1 MLDLIGYS
9 TIPEDTKVAQSLLEK
24 GIAWAFTVPAWL
36 SLLIA
41 AAVTAWLIW
50 WAWRPVPTPIT
61 STSTSAEADLI
72 KQQRLAAKEKRVA
85 ASAAARPL
93 TPHAVEQKVKVIDQA
108 IELMRGAPMF
118 LERLSVMFRDPWQTS
133 GKSFPPTRKKRNTNM
148 NAIVSKWGNS
158 LALRIP
164 NGIARALDL
173 REQTSVLFD
182 VRDGALIVRPVEKK
196 KFDLDTLLSGI
207 TAENIHAETSTGPSV
222 GNESHAGAISAIASA
237 NAPFIYIDGVPN
249 YGVNHGVMN
258 LTLEALRFQ
267 PGGQA
272 GVLVDRVIVAHL
284 RMSLPAA
291 ESLRA
296 AIDAAFALVHPKPE
310 QVN

>member
-108 IELMRGAPMF
+108 IELMRGAP
-118 LERLSVMFRDPWQTS
+118 
-133 GKSFPPTRKKRNTNM
+133 KKRNTNM

>member
-1 MLDLIGYS
+1 
-9 TIPEDTKVAQSLLEK
+9 
-24 GIAWAFTVPAWL
+24 
-36 SLLIA
+36 
-41 AAVTAWLIW
+41 
-50 WAWRPVPTPIT
+50 
-61 STSTSAEADLI
+61 
-72 KQQRLAAKEKRVA
+72 
-85 ASAAARPL
+85 
-93 TPHAVEQKVKVIDQA
+93 
-108 IELMRGAPMF
+108 
-118 LERLSVMFRDPWQTS
+118 
-133 GKSFPPTRKKRNTNM
+133 M

>member
-1 MLDLIGYS
+1 LLDLIGYS

-72 KQQRLAAKEKRVA
+72 KQQRLAAKDKRVA

-133 GKSFPPTRKKRNTNM
+133 GKSFPEMHSFSDQIGAMREDLIAFAKPIDALRLDCVALYPDVAVLLAQTYYPVALERLAEYQ
-148 NAIVSKWGNS
+148 NACRDVEAAVSKGAAMS
-158 LALRIP
+158 
-164 NGIARALDL
+164 DL
-173 REQTSVLFD
+173 NFMYSQFVGRTEQAMKNIIVWRED
-182 VRDGALIVRPVEKK
+182 VRQKLIEIRQLAAK
-196 KFDLDTLLSGI
+196 
-207 TAENIHAETSTGPSV
+207 
-222 GNESHAGAISAIASA
+222 
-237 NAPFIYIDGVPN
+237 
-249 YGVNHGVMN
+249 
-258 LTLEALRFQ
+258 
-267 PGGQA
+267 
-272 GVLVDRVIVAHL
+272 RVIDHA
-284 RMSLPAA
+284 PC
-291 ESLRA
+291 
-296 AIDAAFALVHPKPE
+296 
-310 QVN
+310 